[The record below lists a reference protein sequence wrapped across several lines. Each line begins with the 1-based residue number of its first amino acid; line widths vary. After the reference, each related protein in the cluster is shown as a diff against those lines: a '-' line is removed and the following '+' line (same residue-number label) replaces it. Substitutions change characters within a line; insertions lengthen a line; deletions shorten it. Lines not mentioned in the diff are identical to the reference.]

1 MCFSLQSNK
10 RCMVV
15 LVIKFPISIPSFL
28 GGISK
33 QFLKHLVCFQCQ
45 RRVTHGGRTINVK
58 YWVSREGRPSQTTQT
73 LRRKTNDTKWCIL
86 QKNQVMCSV
95 FWRRKCKMKGFK
107 GYEWKESKIW
117 PIHLELKKGKYD
129 EICNSLQ
136 SHKGTSGHLTFRGN
150 FWKWM
155 NRRTKLKRSTL
166 KPNQETGWKQWA
178 VLKLLPMYRQAL
190 ANIMKCLHLK
200 ST

>member
-1 MCFSLQSNK
+1 MYFSLQSNK

-15 LVIKFPISIPSFL
+15 LVIKVPISISSFL

-45 RRVTHGGRTINVK
+45 RRVAHGGRTINVK

-73 LRRKTNDTKWCIL
+73 LSRRSNDTKWCIL

-107 GYEWKESKIW
+107 GYEWKENLANSFG
-117 PIHLELKKGKYD
+117 LELKKGKYD
-129 EICNSLQ
+129 EICNLLQ

-155 NRRTKLKRSTL
+155 NRRTKLMRSTL
-166 KPNQETGWKQWA
+166 KLNQETGWKQWD
-178 VLKLLPMYRQAL
+178 VSSSS
-190 ANIMKCLHLK
+190 C
-200 ST
+200 

>member
-1 MCFSLQSNK
+1 MHFSLQSNK

-15 LVIKFPISIPSFL
+15 LVIKVPISISSFL

-45 RRVTHGGRTINVK
+45 RRVAHGGRTINVK

-73 LRRKTNDTKWCIL
+73 LSRRSNDTKWCIL

-107 GYEWKESKIW
+107 GYVWKENLANSFVV
-117 PIHLELKKGKYD
+117 EKGKVRWNLQFTTIPQGD
-129 EICNSLQ
+129 IRTFNFSREFLEID
-136 SHKGTSGHLTFRGN
+136 
-150 FWKWM
+150 
-155 NRRTKLKRSTL
+155 
-166 KPNQETGWKQWA
+166 
-178 VLKLLPMYRQAL
+178 
-190 ANIMKCLHLK
+190 K
-200 ST
+200 STNKAEAVHFGTKPGNRLKTMSSTKIIADISSSSCQ

>member
-1 MCFSLQSNK
+1 
-10 RCMVV
+10 MVV
-15 LVIKFPISIPSFL
+15 VVIKVPISISSFL

-45 RRVTHGGRTINVK
+45 RRVAHGGRTINVK

-73 LRRKTNDTKWCIL
+73 LSRRSNDTKWCIL

-107 GYEWKESKIW
+107 GYEWKENLANSFG
-117 PIHLELKKGKYD
+117 LELKKGKYD

-136 SHKGTSGHLTFRGN
+136 SHKGDIRTFNFSREFLEMDESTNKADAVHFETKPGN
-150 FWKWM
+150 
-155 NRRTKLKRSTL
+155 RLKTMRCI
-166 KPNQETGWKQWA
+166 
-178 VLKLLPMYRQAL
+178 VKLLL
-190 ANIMKCLHLK
+190 I
-200 ST
+200 

>member
-1 MCFSLQSNK
+1 
-10 RCMVV
+10 MVF
-15 LVIKFPISIPSFL
+15 LVIKVPISMSSFL

-107 GYEWKESKIW
+107 GYEWKENLANSFGV
-117 PIHLELKKGKYD
+117 EKGKVRWNLQFTTIPQGDIRTFNFSREFLEMD
-129 EICNSLQ
+129 ESTNKAEAV
-136 SHKGTSGHLTFRGN
+136 HFETKPGN
-150 FWKWM
+150 RLKTM
-155 NRRTKLKRSTL
+155 SCTKSI
-166 KPNQETGWKQWA
+166 A
-178 VLKLLPMYRQAL
+178 DVSSSS
-190 ANIMKCLHLK
+190 C
-200 ST
+200 

>member
-1 MCFSLQSNK
+1 MCFSVNEEWHTEVELSMSNIGSPERVDQVK
-10 RCMVV
+10 PLKHSGGRPM
-15 LVIKFPISIPSFL
+15 IPSDVFCKRTRWCVL
-28 GGISK
+28 YSGGKNVKWKDS
-33 QFLKHLVCFQCQ
+33 
-45 RRVTHGGRTINVK
+45 RVTNER
-58 YWVSREGRPSQTTQT
+58 
-73 LRRKTNDTKWCIL
+73 
-86 QKNQVMCSV
+86 
-95 FWRRKCKMKGFK
+95 
-107 GYEWKESKIW
+107 KIW

-155 NRRTKLKRSTL
+155 NRPTKLKRSTL
-166 KPNQETGWKQWA
+166 KLNQETGWKQWA
-178 VLKLLPMYRQAL
+178 VLKVLPMYRQAL

>member
-1 MCFSLQSNK
+1 MYFSLQSNK

-15 LVIKFPISIPSFL
+15 LVIKVPISISSFL

-86 QKNQVMCSV
+86 QKNQVRCSV
-95 FWRRKCKMKGFK
+95 FWMRKCKIKRSK

-129 EICNSLQ
+129 EICTTSPQGDIRTFNFCREFLEMDESTNKAEAV
-136 SHKGTSGHLTFRGN
+136 HFGTIPGN
-150 FWKWM
+150 RLITM
-155 NRRTKLKRSTL
+155 SCTKIIADVSSSSFKH
-166 KPNQETGWKQWA
+166 
-178 VLKLLPMYRQAL
+178 
-190 ANIMKCLHLK
+190 MKCLQLK
-200 ST
+200 